1 MEKKLFLKAG
11 AMAFLGFGVMLSAQE
26 KYDGKLG
33 LNTDTPKATMDIQP
47 SSENAKETS
56 TTKEGLLIPRLS
68 KKRLANIESP
78 EKSTLV
84 YVNNITYTGTDT
96 KVSEVKSEG
105 FYYYNGTKWV
115 STDSNL
121 WAQRTDNGVIKTY
134 LKPAEGN
141 NDVVSYGSNRKIT
154 FNLGGVTENDLLWH
168 RGSGVKGYVENTI
181 PFAFLS
187 SSDTLPKEG
196 FGTNKEYYSFFQNNA
211 IIKEGH
217 VSKVKPNS
225 IYQLSE
231 NRVVAKDITSTL
243 GSIYGAN
250 SSVDL
255 FSNNKVDNVI
265 GGAGVV
271 TVGTPDSTYRPALE
285 NAIGGRF
292 SARNYASGVERL
304 YGMRAIVHN
313 FGQAKTIR
321 GVASEVATQTVPRG
335 GSNTP
340 HNVEGI
346 IGIDNYVNIAP
357 QATASYSYNQKNNIT
372 LNENSTSER
381 VRGTIQFIATESG
394 AKATTL
400 IGHQSVSNIKSGS
413 TITSYEDYSTYST
426 VEAGANIDTYKA
438 FNFYPQAVTG
448 GTIKK
453 MYGLHIGNVE
463 AGSEINRAIHTESGD
478 IRFGSLKSTSTG
490 YRQVYVDK
498 DGVLKA
504 GTNASQTLAQLW
516 EKDSNNGNIKL
527 VGRDDVSIDNTG
539 SLLASSFVGKNGA
552 SIFPD
557 YVFQKYYTGD
567 STIKPDY
574 TFASLSQVENF
585 VKQNGHLPG
594 YKSAEAIKKQGY
606 IDLMDTQ
613 LKNVEKIEELYL
625 HTIEQDKKLKEK
637 DAEIAELKS
646 RLERLEKLL
655 VE

>member
-1 MEKKLFLKAG
+1 
-11 AMAFLGFGVMLSAQE
+11 
-26 KYDGKLG
+26 
-33 LNTDTPKATMDIQP
+33 
-47 SSENAKETS
+47 
-56 TTKEGLLIPRLS
+56 
-68 KKRLANIESP
+68 
-78 EKSTLV
+78 
-84 YVNNITYTGTDT
+84 
-96 KVSEVKSEG
+96 
-105 FYYYNGTKWV
+105 
-115 STDSNL
+115 
-121 WAQRTDNGVIKTY
+121 
-134 LKPAEGN
+134 
-141 NDVVSYGSNRKIT
+141 
-154 FNLGGVTENDLLWH
+154 
-168 RGSGVKGYVENTI
+168 
-181 PFAFLS
+181 
-187 SSDTLPKEG
+187 
-196 FGTNKEYYSFFQNNA
+196 
-211 IIKEGH
+211 
-217 VSKVKPNS
+217 
-225 IYQLSE
+225 
-231 NRVVAKDITSTL
+231 
-243 GSIYGAN
+243 
-250 SSVDL
+250 
-255 FSNNKVDNVI
+255 
-265 GGAGVV
+265 
-271 TVGTPDSTYRPALE
+271 
-285 NAIGGRF
+285 
-292 SARNYASGVERL
+292 
-304 YGMRAIVHN
+304 
-313 FGQAKTIR
+313 
-321 GVASEVATQTVPRG
+321 
-335 GSNTP
+335 
-340 HNVEGI
+340 
-346 IGIDNYVNIAP
+346 
-357 QATASYSYNQKNNIT
+357 
-372 LNENSTSER
+372 
-381 VRGTIQFIATESG
+381 
-394 AKATTL
+394 
-400 IGHQSVSNIKSGS
+400 
-413 TITSYEDYSTYST
+413 
-426 VEAGANIDTYKA
+426 
-438 FNFYPQAVTG
+438 
-448 GTIKK
+448 